1 MKLRDREDV
10 DLITANDEDLGVPV
24 KRRKLKK
31 EKNKDFNRNSDSV
44 SHGKKER
51 RKQKAKKQKAETNN
65 KIWGKYV
72 NGINENDKDIDENP
86 DNKNKDIDEN
96 PDNEISKR
104 RKKMKTKKLKYLNDD
119 ECETDLKT
127 DSVKE
132 DISKNKEEIKNNET
146 GI

>member
-10 DLITANDEDLGVPV
+10 DLMTANDEDLGVPV
-24 KRRKLKK
+24 KRKKLKK
-31 EKNKDFNRNSDSV
+31 EKSIDFNRNSDCV
-44 SHGKKER
+44 LHGKKER

-65 KIWGKYV
+65 KIWGNYV
-72 NGINENDKDIDENP
+72 NGINENDKDID
-86 DNKNKDIDEN
+86 NKDIEN

-104 RKKMKTKKLKYLNDD
+104 RKKIKTKRLKYLNGDD
-119 ECETDLKT
+119 CETDLNT

-132 DISKNKEEIKNNET
+132 DIGKNKEEIKNNET